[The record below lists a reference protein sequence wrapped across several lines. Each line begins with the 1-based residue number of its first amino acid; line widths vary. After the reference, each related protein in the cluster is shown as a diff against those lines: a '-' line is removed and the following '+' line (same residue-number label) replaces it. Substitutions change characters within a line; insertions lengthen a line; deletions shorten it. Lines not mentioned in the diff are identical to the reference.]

1 MKVKTRKKIVVV
13 ILILIIIIPLII
25 IILPVNKN
33 NKYQDKLI
41 SNVYN
46 NTDIKKIK
54 YINKDNNYYI
64 VKTKDKIIV
73 LDLNYEE
80 VYKVNISDIKENNL
94 ELVYRRNKLYYEKK
108 KRKNNK
114 LTYTFYDVTTNEEAY
129 KTVLGGK

>member
-1 MKVKTRKKIVVV
+1 MKVKTKKKIIIT

-41 SNVYN
+41 NNIYN

-54 YINKDNNYYI
+54 NINKDNNYYI
-64 VKTKDKIIV
+64 IELKDKVIV

-80 VYKVNISDIKENNL
+80 VYKIDKKDIQESNL

-108 KRKNNK
+108 VRKNNK
-114 LTYTFYDVTTNEEAY
+114 LTYIFYDVTTNEEAY